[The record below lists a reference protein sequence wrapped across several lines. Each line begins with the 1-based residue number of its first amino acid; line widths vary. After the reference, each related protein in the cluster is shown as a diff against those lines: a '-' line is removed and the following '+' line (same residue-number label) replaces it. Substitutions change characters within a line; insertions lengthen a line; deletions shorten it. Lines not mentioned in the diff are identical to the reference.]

1 MSVWERY
8 AGALPGE
15 LLEFDLTPF
24 DRTGIPV
31 TGTVW
36 RDRPGSWQSGHGV
49 GYGSDREAARTGG
62 YGELAEQVLLDRS
75 LGAAEP
81 RTASFAELLSERGP
95 DRVVDPVELVLP
107 AGTDADPDRP
117 LRWLPMTRW
126 RTGEEVLV
134 PAEFVAPHA
143 SGVRGGPPPGG
154 FLSVPITNGMGAGDT
169 LERAVAH
176 GIGELVQRDGNTVS
190 FRALD
195 TGVVV
200 TGVETDPGVRDV
212 LDRLRAAGLE
222 VQVKLAS
229 TEFAVVV
236 HAVAHDPDPSTP
248 PMAVTAVGE
257 AAGPDAREAV
267 RKALLELAS
276 SRARRAFAFG
286 PLEDVRRLCPRYL
299 EAELRSPLPAQ
310 EERAL
315 RAMTDWSR
323 RTAADLSQIVSPIR
337 RHVSDVALDALP
349 RAAPLGPAE
358 QLREWLRR
366 LQDFDVLVAP
376 ASVPGPAGVVHVAK
390 VVVPGLEVETLSYDR
405 IGERVLRR
413 LLDRG
418 SPLVGLG
425 APDTPGRRE
434 VRLTPQ
440 ALDRTGG
447 PAWFDVEVARALV
460 GDLYPLYREPTRHA
474 PQRIAQEISEG

>member
-1 MSVWERY
+1 VNAADLYRS
-8 AGALPGE
+8 ALTGE

-24 DRTGIPV
+24 DRTGVPV

-36 RDRPGSWQSGHGV
+36 RPHPGAAQSGHGV
-49 GYGSDREAARTGG
+49 GYGADRGAARTGA
-62 YGELAEQVLLDRS
+62 YGELAEHVLLDRS
-75 LGAAEP
+75 FAGVEP
-81 RTASFAELLSERGP
+81 RTAGYADLLRERGR

-107 AGTDADPDRP
+107 AGTDTDPHRP
-117 LRWLPMTRW
+117 LPWLPTRRW

-134 PAEFVAPHA
+134 PADFVTPH
-143 SGVRGGPPPGG
+143 GTDV
-154 FLSVPITNGMGAGDT
+154 LTVTITNGMGAGDT

-176 GIGELVQRDGNTVS
+176 GIGELLQRDGNTVS

-200 TGVETDPGVRDV
+200 TGLEAEPAVREV
-212 LDRLRAAGLE
+212 LQPLLDAGLD

-236 HAVAHDPDPSTP
+236 HAVAGDDDPGTP

-257 AAGPDAREAV
+257 AAADDAVEAV

-286 PLEDVRRLCPRYL
+286 PLEDVRRWCPEYL
-299 EAELRSPLPAQ
+299 DAELRSPLPAQ
-310 EERAL
+310 EPRAL
-315 RAMTDWSR
+315 AAMTDWCTRS
-323 RTAADLSQIVSPIR
+323 AADLSALVAPLR
-337 RHVSDVALDALP
+337 RRTSTVALADLP
-349 RAAPLGPAE
+349 RAEPTTPSG
-358 QLREWLRR
+358 QLERWLER
-366 LQDFDVLVAP
+366 LADFDVLVA
-376 ASVPGPAGVVHVAK
+376 AVRVPGPAGDVHVAK

-418 SPLVGLG
+418 SPLVGQG
-425 APDTPGRRE
+425 EPDTADRRA
-434 VRLTPQ
+434 VALTPA
-440 ALDRTGG
+440 ALERVGG
-447 PAWFDVEVARALV
+447 PAWFDTVVARETV
-460 GDLYPLYREPTRHA
+460 GPLYPLYREPSRHA
-474 PQRIAQEISEG
+474 PQRIAAGLTDGAIRSPRSTS